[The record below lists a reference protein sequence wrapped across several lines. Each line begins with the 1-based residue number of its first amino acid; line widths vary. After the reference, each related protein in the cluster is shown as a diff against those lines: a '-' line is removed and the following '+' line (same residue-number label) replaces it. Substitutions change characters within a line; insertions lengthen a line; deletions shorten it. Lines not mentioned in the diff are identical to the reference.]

1 MVAPFGHS
9 QSSGAHEQDF
19 ISHLGQAGM
28 KTYLLGEHNG
38 YWVNTMVYTNT
49 KSQGL
54 VPAYFALIISIV
66 VHVVNHQ
73 SVLINTCRRQ

>member
-38 YWVNTMVYTNT
+38 IYEHQ
-49 KSQGL
+49 KSG
-54 VPAYFALIISIV
+54 PCSSIFCID
-66 VHVVNHQ
+66 N
-73 SVLINTCRRQ
+73 